1 MSIPGAGKRLRIY
14 IGESDSWQGGALHMA
29 LLETLKRAGLAGA
42 TVTRGLAGFGAH
54 SRIHTAS
61 LERLSADLPLVV
73 EVVDSAEQI
82 DRALALV
89 APMVREGLI
98 TLEPVQ
104 IVKYTHR
111 ELHPLPAD
119 RPVRE
124 VMTRSVVSVTP
135 TTPLADVM
143 DLLIGRLFTAVPVV
157 DEAGQVLGIVSDG
170 DLMSRGGLPQ
180 RLGVTERLDPETLA
194 AQLAEMRQAGRLAR
208 DVMSSPALTIRDDAA
223 LAHAVSLMVER
234 QVKRLPVVDSQA
246 RLVGM
251 LSRLDVLKTVAA
263 ALPQAG
269 PAAPPGELLPTPAGL
284 GQTVGEVMRPTVP
297 TVPVEAELG
306 EIVAQMVQADLK
318 RVIVV
323 DATGRAVG
331 SINDGDLVARVRAEA
346 RPALLRLLGRRS
358 QAESLPGVRAEALM
372 TPGVL
377 SGPAQTP
384 VAEALRAMLAQQRKR
399 FLVVDDAGRPLGLVD
414 RQLLLHALSGAAPHS

>member
-1 MSIPGAGKRLRIY
+1 METPMRIIGPGKRLRIY
-14 IGESDSWQGGALHMA
+14 IGESDRWQGGALYMA
-29 LLETLKRAGLAGA
+29 LLETLKREGLAGA

-54 SRIHTAS
+54 SRIHTAAI
-61 LERLSADLPLVV
+61 ERLSSDLPLVL
-73 EVVDSAEQI
+73 EVVERAEQI
-82 DRALALV
+82 DQALALV

-98 TLEPVQ
+98 TLEDVQ

-119 RPVRE
+119 RPVRA
-124 VMTRSVVSVTP
+124 VMTREVVSVTP

-157 DEAGQVLGIVSDG
+157 DEGGHVLGIVSDG
-170 DLMSRGGLPQ
+170 DLMERGGLPQ
-180 RLGVTERLDPETLA
+180 RMGVTERLDQTTLT
-194 AQLAEMRQAGRLAR
+194 AQLAEMRRAGRLAR
-208 DVMSSPALTIRDDAA
+208 DVMSSPALTIRDEAA

-234 QVKRLPVVDSQA
+234 QVKRLPVVDGQA

-251 LSRLDVLKTVAA
+251 LSRLDVLKTVVEAQPGTAA
-263 ALPQAG
+263 HA
-269 PAAPPGELLPTPAGL
+269 PAGL
-284 GQTVGEVMRPTVP
+284 GQSVGEVMHSEVP

-306 EIVAQMVQADLK
+306 DIVAQMVQADLK

-323 DATGRAVG
+323 DAAGRAVG
-331 SINDGDLVARVRAEA
+331 SINDGDLVARVRSEA
-346 RPALLRLLGRRS
+346 RPALLRLLGRHT
-358 QAESLPGVRAEALM
+358 QAEPLPALRADAMM

-384 VAEALRAMLAQQRKR
+384 VAEALRQMLAQRRKR
-399 FLVVDDAGRPLGLVD
+399 FLVVDEAGRPLGLVD
-414 RQLLLHALSGAAPHS
+414 RQLLLHALSGVV